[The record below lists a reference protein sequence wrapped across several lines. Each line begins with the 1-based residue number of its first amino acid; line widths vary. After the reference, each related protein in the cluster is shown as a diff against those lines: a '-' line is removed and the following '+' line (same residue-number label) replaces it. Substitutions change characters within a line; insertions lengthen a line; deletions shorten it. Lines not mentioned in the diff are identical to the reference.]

1 MAPHNVRALRATFRQ
16 GARHEGAPDIS
27 RGEQEADVLRLAAI
41 VESSDDAIIT
51 KTLDGII
58 LTWNAA
64 AEKTYGYSAQE
75 IIGRSI
81 STLVPPDRANEIPQ
95 ILERLKRGEHVDH
108 YETVRVRKDGT
119 RFDVSLTISPVG
131 DGTGTIIGAS
141 GIGRDITEKK
151 RIEAALWRAKLD
163 AEQASQAKN
172 EFLSRMSHEL
182 RTPLNA
188 ILGFAQLL
196 DMDSLDPIQREGVEH
211 ILRAGRHLL
220 ELINEVLDIARIE
233 AGKLT
238 ISLQPLSLKAIVGE
252 TLELIAPL
260 AAKANLRLDVDAT
273 NEPARYILADSQRI
287 RQVLLNLLSNSNAIK
302 YNHRGGAVTL
312 SYEDTAEGRLRVN
325 VKDTGPGIA
334 RSRMAK
340 LFLPF
345 ERLGAEQTDIE
356 GSGLGLALCKCLMEA
371 MRGRLGVNSTVGLG
385 STFWVELPLAE

>member
-27 RGEQEADVLRLAAI
+27 RGEHEADVLRLAAI

-119 RFDVSLTISPVG
+119 RVDLSLTISPVR

-151 RIEAALWRAKLD
+151 RVEAALWRAKLD

-196 DMDSLDPIQREGVEH
+196 EMDSLDPSQREGVEH

-252 TLELIAPL
+252 TLELITPL
-260 AAKANLRLDVDAT
+260 AAKANVRLDVDAT

-287 RQVLLNLLSNSNAIK
+287 RQVLLNLLSNAIK
-302 YNHRGGAVTL
+302 YNHRGGTVTL
-312 SYEDTAEGRLRVN
+312 SYEDTADGRLRVN

-334 RSRMAK
+334 RNRMAK

-356 GSGLGLALCKCLMEA
+356 GSGLGLALCKRLMEA